1 MKQIAIFSLL
11 YSSLL
16 ISINAYPQ
24 SSLSP
29 QPAPTAAQG
38 FPKIDLDKFWCHNLL
53 NRGPDSELDSDVP
66 GSKPFPRPTP
76 LPDLHLVRG
85 GKVVVF
91 NNDNSITVIREDGAT
106 SVGAAN
112 KCEKSDMTLGKYT
125 ASRFVELTNYV
136 KAESRMPDEV
146 KAKMNKWL
154 IRYFDHCSKVYPDVE
169 ALRPM
174 LADIRVG
181 ADGGTKKPAAAPGIA
196 R

>member
-1 MKQIAIFSLL
+1 MKQIALCSLVATSMAFSIRA
-11 YSSLL
+11 YSQT
-16 ISINAYPQ
+16 NNP
-24 SSLSP
+24 P
-29 QPAPTAAQG
+29 QPAPTAAKG
-38 FPKIDLDKFWCHNLL
+38 FPKIDTDKFWCHNLL
-53 NRGPDSELDSDVP
+53 NSGPDSELYSDAA
-66 GSKPFPRPTP
+66 SAKPFPRPTP

-112 KCEKSDMTLGKYT
+112 KCEKSDITFGKYT
-125 ASRFVELTNYV
+125 ADRFVELAKYV
-136 KAESRMPDEV
+136 KGESRMPEDV
-146 KAKMNKWL
+146 KAKMNRWL

-174 LADIRVG
+174 LADIRSN
-181 ADGGTKKPAAAPGIA
+181 ADGGAKKPAVAPGTA